1 MNEKVYPKGR
11 FILEVI
17 DKETN
22 KVLEKREADN
32 LIVNN
37 GRIAIAKQ
45 MNGEHPAIGTS
56 GKSSIQI
63 GKNGTA
69 PTVNDTS
76 LNDLY
81 RDEVC
86 DMNWNDT
93 EKRWE
98 ITHTFSDFTET
109 VNICEAGFWSY
120 YASYDN
126 VLFDRVT
133 FSSLELTPT
142 KNLKVTIY
150 ITP

>member
-45 MNGEHPAIGTS
+45 MNGECSAIGYHS
-56 GKSSIQI
+56 RIQI

-81 RDEVC
+81 RDEEC

-98 ITHTFSDFTET
+98 MTHTFSDFTET
-109 VNICEAGFWSY
+109 VNICEAGFWAGNGSC
-120 YASYDN
+120 APN

>member
-45 MNGEHPAIGTS
+45 MNGEGWARGLYS
-56 GKSSIQI
+56 RIQI

-81 RDEVC
+81 KDEVC

-98 ITHTFSDFTET
+98 MTHTFSDFTET
-109 VNICEAGFWSY
+109 VNICEAGFW
-120 YASYDN
+120 AGDGGHAPN